1 MKPQRMM
8 EFLDTSIVNPGVH
21 NESFGL
27 NDELA
32 KREEGTEK
40 DLTLKILTRT
50 ADNINLSQSK
60 NG

>member
-1 MKPQRMM
+1 MM
-8 EFLDTSIVNPGVH
+8 EFLDTSIINPGVH